1 MGRPYGAINET
12 ESMCVVGK
20 WADVATYG
28 DGQGSKLMLGISSLV
43 CSQVLDFFR
52 GARPY
57 RNIAEQPAI
66 KLEGDVERDASAL

>member
-1 MGRPYGAINET
+1 MAPLTKLKACAWLASGQMSPHTAMGKAAI
-12 ESMCVVGK
+12 
-20 WADVATYG
+20 
-28 DGQGSKLMLGISSLV
+28 MLGISSLV
-43 CSQVLDFFR
+43 CSQVLDFFH